1 MFKILKLFTILL
13 LFINCS
19 NTPSYPKWYMKVYKN
34 NSRYI
39 YGTGEGKTKSEAV
52 NKALNEIASKV
63 KVFVESTSMTTTNI
77 SIIGD
82 SEEYSKDATQIV
94 KNRVDEIEFSNY
106 KIEKSEQLSN
116 GNFIVLVSV
125 DKKLNAKLLLEKID
139 TAIKEYQQLLKSKDE
154 NPIAKLKKFKEAISK
169 IENIDLPNC
178 NIAKSLNPDI
188 DVKSRISTLLN
199 IKKSMLDYKSNITF
213 SVVGE
218 DNGYKKVLI
227 EEITSKGF
235 RVTNGSALIT
245 IYIDVKEKT
254 LDVLDNKILK
264 AKINLKIE
272 SKGKVVGQRQISIG
286 AKSKTNY
293 KLAREFTIKNFKK
306 RLKNKKIIETLLG
319 I

>member
-1 MFKILKLFTILL
+1 
-13 LFINCS
+13 
-19 NTPSYPKWYMKVYKN
+19 
-34 NSRYI
+34 
-39 YGTGEGKTKSEAV
+39 
-52 NKALNEIASKV
+52 
-63 KVFVESTSMTTTNI
+63 
-77 SIIGD
+77 
-82 SEEYSKDATQIV
+82 
-94 KNRVDEIEFSNY
+94 
-106 KIEKSEQLSN
+106 
-116 GNFIVLVSV
+116 LVSV